1 VREGN
6 DSSQTVL
13 EKKEFQILEAKLD
26 LDECA
31 NCQISNLKSQL
42 SIQKSIDDRRSVCSV
57 WLFLFFYPSKNST
70 MLSSAKKRKSIDSAS
85 TSAAWPDAAPTPAQ
99 ISEWERRKLKCD
111 ATLLASYAVDGDG
124 GDADLVV
131 LRNVVDFAIVRTLRS
146 SYRPAPAAAAA
157 SAPLPLP
164 LPPPPQPATPAAA
177 SSLSRAKSVVAVVDT
192 RPPVSAV
199 PRTRDDWLRGM
210 GCARTRPLPVSASGD
225 YMRPAVGWD
234 EYARVTDAKLLAPFF
249 ARLAN
254 VAPPRLSTVSRAPL
268 LPPPTPL
275 PPTSAA
281 TAPPPSQQPPP
292 SKPAAAAPART
303 RPAAPLDPSV
313 DPFSPNAVLPS
324 VSSVSA
330 PAAAAAA
337 AAPLT
342 SSQTVRK
349 PDRIDLIQATLPRR
363 ATAPPEAESLLAE
376 ERQRQADARARAERA
391 SLEEARAAAEE
402 RASLEAMERSM
413 QQQQQQQQQQHHPQ
427 QQQQQALPPQQQSPE
442 GFAYQ
447 QPPRQFSS
455 QPMSQQQAPPQQLS
469 QQAPPQHYAQ
479 HRPPPQAQ
487 PGGYPPY
494 QQQQPYGQ
502 QPPLQA
508 PQRIA
513 RPSPA
518 MGPVGG
524 GPYSGPPQQRL
535 PPGSELAAS
544 SDHLSRGPGP
554 MPPRLPPGTELA
566 ASSDH
571 LTQGLSQPMS
581 QPMSQPQS
589 FSQYTQQPPPPPSQY
604 RDQPM
609 QQRPAYQWSAG
620 STTQAELGDGSP
632 PHQPVPPQ
640 QAPTRF
646 HMQRRP
652 YSDQTQYRPQHQM
665 RGGGRYPGQRGPRGP
680 LPLRRQE
687 NFPPPPQQH
696 APQRYWGGGQPQSQ
710 YHQGYDPQQQ
720 PPQQPQQGYAV
731 QQQKPH
737 HQPWQQQQHQQ
748 QQHQQQQYQ
757 QHQQQYQFSP
767 SDDSDDYRA
776 AQDGGRDGFVD
787 NNEQRD
793 DDGGGNEQFDDNY
806 DNYDN
811 YGGAEKNDD
820 GGDENGGGDGGGGA
834 GGEEVDVQEDEGG
847 ENLLDAILGNTDE
860 SFWLDGNE

>member
-1 VREGN
+1 
-6 DSSQTVL
+6 
-13 EKKEFQILEAKLD
+13 
-26 LDECA
+26 
-31 NCQISNLKSQL
+31 
-42 SIQKSIDDRRSVCSV
+42 
-57 WLFLFFYPSKNST
+57 
-70 MLSSAKKRKSIDSAS
+70 MLSSAKKRKSIESAS
-85 TSAAWPDAAPTPAQ
+85 TSGDAVPTPAQ
-99 ISEWERRKLKCD
+99 IQEWERRKLKCD

-146 SYRPAPAAAAA
+146 SYVAPPAAATTAA
-157 SAPLPLP
+157 TT
-164 LPPPPQPATPAAA
+164 LPPATAPTAATGGPSTPAS
-177 SSLSRAKSVVAVVDT
+177 SSLSRSKSVVAVVDT

-210 GCARTRPLPVSASGD
+210 GCARTRPLPVGANGN
-225 YMRPAVGWD
+225 YLRPAMGWD

-254 VAPPRLSTVSRAPL
+254 VAPPRSSTMSRASL
-268 LPPPTPL
+268 LLQPTPL
-275 PPTSAA
+275 PATSA
-281 TAPPPSQQPPP
+281 TAPPPPTQPPLP

-324 VSSVSA
+324 VSSVNA
-330 PAAAAAA
+330 PAAA

-363 ATAPPEAESLLAE
+363 ATAPPEAEALLAE

-391 SLEEARAAAEE
+391 SLDEARLAAEE

-413 QQQQQQQQQQHHPQ
+413 QQQQQQQHHPQ

-447 QPPRQFSS
+447 QQPRQFSS
-455 QPMSQQQAPPQQLS
+455 QPISQQQAPPQQPS

-518 MGPVGG
+518 MGSVGG

-535 PPGSELAAS
+535 PPGSDLAAS

-589 FSQYTQQPPPPPSQY
+589 FSQYSVAPQQQQQQQPPPPPSQY

-620 STTQAELGDGSP
+620 PTTQAELGDGSP

-646 HMQRRP
+646 HMQRHP

-680 LPLRRQE
+680 LPLRRPE

-720 PPQQPQQGYAV
+720 QQQQQQPQQQQGYAV
-731 QQQKPH
+731 QQPPPH
-737 HQPWQQQQHQQ
+737 HQPWQQQQQQ
-748 QQHQQQQYQ
+748 QRQHQQY
-757 QHQQQYQFSP
+757 QQQYQFSP

-776 AQDGGRDGFVD
+776 PSDAQDGGRDGFVD

-793 DDGGGNEQFDDNY
+793 DDGGGNEQFDDNNY

-811 YGGAEKNDD
+811 YGGDEKNDD
-820 GGDENGGGDGGGGA
+820 GDGGGDENGGGGGDGDGGA